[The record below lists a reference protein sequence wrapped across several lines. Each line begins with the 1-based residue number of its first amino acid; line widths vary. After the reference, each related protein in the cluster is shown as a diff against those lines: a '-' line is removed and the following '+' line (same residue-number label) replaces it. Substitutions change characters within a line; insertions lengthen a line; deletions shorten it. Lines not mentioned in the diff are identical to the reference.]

1 VESLA
6 VNAIRKHFPGVEVL
20 KGISFALQQGR
31 IYGLVGENGAGK
43 STLVKILMGLF
54 PPDAGDISLQ
64 GQKVQIKDPQQA
76 RYDFGI
82 DAVFQEHAL
91 IPQMSIAENVF
102 LDRLESFYRQGIIN
116 NNLLETS
123 AREAIGKV
131 GLNLEVSTHV
141 QEISEAEK
149 SLIEFSKALLH
160 DPKILIL
167 DEMTAPLE
175 SGAVLELFDL
185 LKDLKQ
191 SGKTV
196 IFISHRLQEVL
207 TICDEV
213 FVLKDGN
220 LEGIIDNTQKN
231 DLASTRKKIVR
242 MMTGTEKGLH
252 FPPKIEV
259 MSDRKVILSLK
270 GIRNGSLCD
279 INLNVHEG
287 EIVALAGLRGQ
298 GQSILLRAIAG
309 LIPHVEGEIF
319 LCGAPMR
326 CRNPYDPIKCGVFYV
341 SDQRDEEEL
350 WLSHDVW
357 LNLSLTSIAART
369 SFGIIRT
376 KYDSSV
382 IQDMVSSLRIQTPN
396 LRKIVQQL
404 SGGNRQKIVL
414 GKYLLAQPKILLMD
428 QPTIGLDVGA
438 KVEIYDLLRNLA
450 SQGIPTLAVL
460 TDLEEVVNLPDRIL
474 VIHEGKVVREF
485 SGEKV
490 DEEELVDSYYG

>member
-1 VESLA
+1 MEILA
-6 VNAIRKHFPGVEVL
+6 VNDIRKNFPGVEVL
-20 KGISFALQQGR
+20 KGISFAFKDSR

-54 PPDAGDISLQ
+54 PPDEGDISIQ
-64 GQKVQIKDPQQA
+64 GRKVQIKGPQQA
-76 RYDFGI
+76 RNDFGI

-102 LDRLESFYRQGIIN
+102 LDRLEGFYKRGLIN
-116 NNLLETS
+116 NNLLE
-123 AREAIGKV
+123 ADAKDVIGRV
-131 GLNLEVSTHV
+131 GLKLDVAAHV
-141 QEISEAEK
+141 EEISEAEK
-149 SLIEFSKALLH
+149 SLIEFSKALKH

-185 LKDLKQ
+185 LRILKQ

-196 IFISHRLQEVL
+196 IFISHRLHEVL
-207 TICDEV
+207 AICDEV
-213 FVLKDGN
+213 LVLKDGN
-220 LEGIIDNTQKN
+220 LEGSIDNTEKT
-231 DLASTRKKIVR
+231 DLVAMRKKIVR

-252 FPPKIEV
+252 FPPKAGV
-259 MSDRKVILSLK
+259 TTSRKVVLSLQ
-270 GIRNGSLCD
+270 GIRDGSLCD
-279 INLNVHEG
+279 INLDIHQG

-298 GQSILLRAIAG
+298 GQSILLRAVAG
-309 LIPHVEGEIF
+309 LLPHVEGEI
-319 LCGAPMR
+319 LLEGLPI
-326 CRNPYDPIKCGVFYV
+326 RNRSPYDSIKNGVFYV

-350 WLSHDVW
+350 WLSHDIW
-357 LNLSLTSIAART
+357 LNLSLTSIGDRT

-376 KYDSSV
+376 KHEHGV
-382 IQDMVSSLRIQTPN
+382 MTDMISSLRIEPPS
-396 LRKIVQQL
+396 LRKIVHQL
-404 SGGNRQKIVL
+404 SGGNRQKVVL
-414 GKYLLAQPKILLMD
+414 GKYMLAHPKILLMD

-450 SQGIPTLAVL
+450 DQGIPTLAVL

-474 VIHEGKVVREF
+474 VIHEGKIVREF